1 MLNNYATT
9 VLDPIGESIVDFVK
23 LLHYNLKWA
32 ILWDWDGGRIGMRIL
47 LVDDELEGRSFLA
60 NYLGLL
66 GHSVMEC
73 ASGEEAL
80 ITYNNHVF
88 DMVLS
93 DIKMGGISGI
103 ELVRKIK
110 QINRQPHADV
120 VLYTGF
126 VDVELAIGALRA
138 GAYDYLTKPINM
150 DELKAILE
158 RVGEHKSLS
167 TEDILNKH
175 IEEDTQPVLKDKDEG
190 VEQLHRQLAEQAG
203 IGKIGIF
210 SDGMRRVVRQ
220 AEQYHTDRS
229 LPVLI
234 QGETGVGKEIIAK
247 IIHHG
252 TIYSSAPFIDINCTA
267 ITPSLF
273 ESELFGYEAGSFTGG
288 VSRGQKGKLDM
299 AMGGTLFLDEIA
311 EIPIELQAKLLRVI
325 EEKNFYRVGGL
336 KKIKTDIRIIA
347 ATNLDF
353 EKRIAEGLFRKD
365 LYYRLKVGQIIIPPL
380 RERQDD
386 ILPLADMLLQDFS
399 RRRGKQFRSISDEA
413 GQLLLNYPWPGNV
426 RELRNAMEWVSFM
439 YDGTILQEEH
449 LRNLTGKCSTS
460 TVKARLTT
468 PEQESEQALAV
479 SPIFAL
485 GDHID
490 ELIEKTLQKFG
501 GNKTQSARHLGISI
515 RTLYY
520 RLERI
525 QKRRKNQ

>member
-1 MLNNYATT
+1 
-9 VLDPIGESIVDFVK
+9 
-23 LLHYNLKWA
+23 
-32 ILWDWDGGRIGMRIL
+32 MRIL

-60 NYLGLL
+60 NYLRLL
-66 GHSVMEC
+66 GHTVREC
-73 ASGEEAL
+73 VSGEEAL
-80 ITYNNHVF
+80 AAYQAGVY
-88 DMVLS
+88 DMILS
-93 DIKMGGISGI
+93 DIKMSGISGI
-103 ELVRKIK
+103 ELVRKVK
-110 QINRQPHADV
+110 QIKREQEADV

-126 VDVELAIGALRA
+126 VDLELAIGALRA

-150 DELKAILE
+150 EELKSILE
-158 RVGEHKSLS
+158 RVGEHKAQLRKSEFSAETADETNWTAPSSRDSLRS
-167 TEDILNKH
+167 QVTEREN
-175 IEEDTQPVLKDKDEG
+175 
-190 VEQLHRQLAEQAG
+190 

-210 SDGMRRVVRQ
+210 SEAMRRVVRQ

-247 IIHHG
+247 IIHYG
-252 TIYSSAPFIDINCTA
+252 TAGSSAPFVDINCTA

-311 EIPIELQAKLLRVI
+311 EIPIELQAKMLRVI

-336 KKIKTDIRIIA
+336 KKIKTDIRIIT
-347 ATNLDF
+347 ATNLNF

-380 RERQDD
+380 RERKDD
-386 ILPLADMLLQDFS
+386 ILSLALMFLQDFS
-399 RRRGKQFRSISDEA
+399 RRRGKQFCSISDA
-413 GQLLLNYPWPGNV
+413 AAQLLLACPWPGNV

-439 YDGTILQEEH
+439 YDGVELQAEH
-449 LRNLTGKCSTS
+449 LKNLTGKYPEES
-460 TVKARLTT
+460 VKEKI
-468 PEQESEQALAV
+468 PEPKLQHTAPS
-479 SPIFAL
+479 SPSFAL

-490 ELIEKTLQKFG
+490 ELIEQVLQKFG
-501 GNKTQSARHLGISI
+501 GNKTQAARYLGISV

-525 QKRRKNQ
+525 QKRRTGE

>member
-1 MLNNYATT
+1 MNNGL
-9 VLDPIGESIVDFVK
+9 VVGGGIG
-23 LLHYNLKWA
+23 L
-32 ILWDWDGGRIGMRIL
+32 RIL
-47 LVDDELEGRSFLA
+47 LADDELDGRSFFA
-60 NYLGLL
+60 KYLRLL
-66 GHSVMEC
+66 GHTVTEC
-73 ASGEEAL
+73 DSGEEAL
-80 ITYNNHVF
+80 TTYHDQGF
-88 DMVLS
+88 DMILS
-93 DIKMGGISGI
+93 DIKMGGMSGI

-110 QINRQPHADV
+110 QVKGENHADV

-158 RVGEHKSLS
+158 RVGGERQALLREKETLTIHA
-167 TEDILNKH
+167 D
-175 IEEDTQPVLKDKDEG
+175 EEVAVVSRDKDRGLEEVG
-190 VEQLHRQLAEQAG
+190 HNLPKQGG

-210 SDGMRRVVRQ
+210 SDAMRRVVRQ
-220 AEQYHTDRS
+220 AEHYHTDRS
-229 LPVLI
+229 VPVLI

-247 IIHHG
+247 IIHYG
-252 TIYSSAPFIDINCTA
+252 TSYSSAPFVDINCTA

-336 KKIKTDIRIIA
+336 KKIKTDIRIVA

-353 EKRIAEGLFRKD
+353 EQRIAEGLFRKD
-365 LYYRLKVGQIIIPPL
+365 LYYRLKVGQIIVPPL
-380 RERQDD
+380 RDRQDD
-386 ILPLADMLLQDFS
+386 ILPLAEMLLQDFS
-399 RRRGKQFRSISDEA
+399 QRRGKQFRSISRA
-413 GQLLLNYPWPGNV
+413 AAQLLLDCPWPGNV

-439 YDGTILQEEH
+439 YDGTELQVEH
-449 LRNLTGKCSTS
+449 LKNMTGKVSEDAEGARIST
-460 TVKARLTT
+460 R
-468 PEQESEQALAV
+468 ESQPIDRASA
-479 SPIFAL
+479 SPAFQL

-490 ELIEKTLQKFG
+490 DLIEQGLQKFG
-501 GNKTQSARHLGISI
+501 GNKTQAARYLGISV

-525 QKRRKNQ
+525 HKRRTK

>member
-1 MLNNYATT
+1 
-9 VLDPIGESIVDFVK
+9 
-23 LLHYNLKWA
+23 
-32 ILWDWDGGRIGMRIL
+32 MRIL

-60 NYLGLL
+60 NYLRLQA
-66 GHSVMEC
+66 HNVTEC

-80 ITYNNHVF
+80 AIYNNEAF

-110 QINRQPHADV
+110 QVKRESNADV

-126 VDVELAIGALRA
+126 IDVELAIGALRA

-150 DELKAILE
+150 DELKAILD
-158 RVGEHKSLS
+158 RVGEHKALLRENNVL
-167 TEDILNKH
+167 TTHFD
-175 IEEDTQPVLKDKDEG
+175 EEVKAATKEQDRELKELRRK
-190 VEQLHRQLAEQAG
+190 VAEQAG
-203 IGKIGIF
+203 IGNIGIF
-210 SDGMRRVVRQ
+210 SDAMRRVVSQ
-220 AEQYHTDRS
+220 AERYHTDRS

-247 IIHHG
+247 IIHYG
-252 TIYSSAPFIDINCTA
+252 ASAASVPFVDINCTA

-325 EEKNFYRVGGL
+325 EEKHFYRVGGL

-353 EKRIAEGLFRKD
+353 EKRIEEGLFRKD

-380 RERQDD
+380 RERKDD
-386 ILPLADMLLQDFS
+386 ILSLANMFLQDFS
-399 RRRGKQFRSISDEA
+399 RQRGKHFRGISDA
-413 GQLLLNYPWPGNV
+413 AARLLLEYSWPGNV
-426 RELRNAMEWVSFM
+426 RELRNTMEWVSFM
-439 YDGTILQEEH
+439 YDGTELQKEH
-449 LRNLTGKCSTS
+449 LKNLAGNLSKNKADKWMPSSNPQPTHATASSTPF
-460 TVKARLTT
+460 T
-468 PEQESEQALAV
+468 
-479 SPIFAL
+479 L

-490 ELIEKTLQKFG
+490 DLIAQALQKFG
-501 GNKTQSARHLGISI
+501 GNKTQAARYLGISV

-525 QKRRKNQ
+525 QKRHANE

>member
-1 MLNNYATT
+1 
-9 VLDPIGESIVDFVK
+9 
-23 LLHYNLKWA
+23 
-32 ILWDWDGGRIGMRIL
+32 MRIL
-47 LVDDELEGRSFLA
+47 LVDDDVEGRSFLA
-60 NYLGLL
+60 NYLVLL
-66 GHSVMEC
+66 GHAITQC
-73 ASGEEAL
+73 QSGEEAL
-80 ITYNNHVF
+80 ATYNNNVF
-88 DMVLS
+88 EMILS
-93 DIKMGGISGI
+93 DIKMDGISGI
-103 ELVRKIK
+103 ELVRESKKIK
-110 QINRQPHADV
+110 HEPAADV

-126 VDVELAIGALRA
+126 VDLELAIGALRA

-158 RVGEHKSLS
+158 RVEEHQALLQKNEVLAKHFD
-167 TEDILNKH
+167 EDVKVVMQDKH
-175 IEEDTQPVLKDKDEG
+175 E
-190 VEQLHRQLAEQAG
+190 LAELQQKVATQAG

-210 SDGMRRVVRQ
+210 SDVIKRVVRQ

-247 IIHHG
+247 IIHYG
-252 TIYSSAPFIDINCTA
+252 EKLESGPFIDINCTA

-288 VSRGQKGKLDM
+288 STRGQKGKLDM

-325 EEKNFYRVGGL
+325 EEKSFYRVGGL

-380 RERQDD
+380 RQRKDD
-386 ILPLADMLLQDFS
+386 ILPLARMFLQDFS
-399 RRRGKQFRSISDEA
+399 ERRGKQFRNISESA
-413 GQLLLNYPWPGNV
+413 ARLLLSYNWPGNI

-439 YDGTILQEEH
+439 YDGTELKEEH
-449 LRNLTGKCSTS
+449 LGNLAGKAIVPDIKEKESRGEWQ
-460 TVKARLTT
+460 KATDV
-468 PEQESEQALAV
+468 PEA
-479 SPIFAL
+479 FAL

-490 ELIEKTLQKFG
+490 ELIEQALRRFG
-501 GNKTQSARHLGISI
+501 GNKTQAARSLGISV
-515 RTLYY
+515 RALYY
-520 RLERI
+520 RLERL
-525 QKRRKNQ
+525 QKRRANGD

>member
-1 MLNNYATT
+1 
-9 VLDPIGESIVDFVK
+9 
-23 LLHYNLKWA
+23 
-32 ILWDWDGGRIGMRIL
+32 MRIL
-47 LVDDELEGRSFLA
+47 LVDDDVEGRSFLA
-60 NYLGLL
+60 NYLELL
-66 GHSVMEC
+66 GHTVTEC
-73 ASGEEAL
+73 VSGEEAI
-80 ITYNNHVF
+80 ITYHDNIF
-88 DMVLS
+88 DLILS

-110 QINRQPHADV
+110 DVKRKPYAEV

-126 VDVELAIGALRA
+126 FDLELAIGALRA

-150 DELKAILE
+150 DELKAILA
-158 RVGEHKSLS
+158 RVGEEKELLKEQE
-167 TEDILNKH
+167 TLTRQVDQEIQAF
-175 IEEDTQPVLKDKDEG
+175 TKDKDRKFVDLGRTMALQTG
-190 VEQLHRQLAEQAG
+190 V
-203 IGKIGIF
+203 GKIGIF
-210 SDGMRRVVRQ
+210 SDAMRLVVGQ
-220 AEQYHTDRS
+220 AERYHTDRS

-252 TIYSSAPFIDINCTA
+252 TSYSSAPFIDINCTA

-386 ILPLADMLLQDFS
+386 ILPLADMFLKDFS
-399 RRRGKQFRSISDEA
+399 QRRGKQFRGISETA
-413 GQLLLNYPWPGNV
+413 AQLLLNCPWAGNV

-439 YDGTILQEEH
+439 YDGTQLQEEH
-449 LRNLTGKCSTS
+449 LKNITGQG
-460 TVKARLTT
+460 AGDAGRGRI
-468 PEQESEQALAV
+468 PAQALKDPGA
-479 SPIFAL
+479 SPSPSFQM

-490 ELIEKTLQKFG
+490 ELIEQGLQKFG
-501 GNKTQSARHLGISI
+501 GNKTQAARYLGISV
-515 RTLYY
+515 RTLYN
-520 RLERI
+520 RLERM
-525 QKRRKNQ
+525 QKRRNDL

>member
-1 MLNNYATT
+1 M
-9 VLDPIGESIVDFVK
+9 K
-23 LLHYNLKWA
+23 
-32 ILWDWDGGRIGMRIL
+32 IL

-60 NYLGLL
+60 NYLRLL
-66 GHSVMEC
+66 GHTVMEC
-73 ASGEEAL
+73 VSGEDAL
-80 ITYNNHVF
+80 LLYNDHAF

-93 DIKMGGISGI
+93 DIKMGGMSGI
-103 ELVRKIK
+103 ELVRRIK
-110 QINRQPHADV
+110 QVKGRTHTKV

-126 VDVELAIGALRA
+126 VDLELAIGALRA
-138 GAYDYLTKPINM
+138 GAHDYLTKPINM

-158 RVGEHKSLS
+158 RVGEQALDRKNQM
-167 TEDILNKH
+167 LNKPFD
-175 IEEDTQPVLKDKDEG
+175 EDGRAVTRSKDDG
-190 VEQLHRQLAEQAG
+190 VEELHRQLAEQAG

-210 SDGMRRVVRQ
+210 SEGMRRVVRQ

-247 IIHHG
+247 IIHYG
-252 TIYSSAPFIDINCTA
+252 TVYSSAPFVDINCTA

-365 LYYRLKVGQIIIPPL
+365 LYYRLKVGQIVIPPL

-386 ILPLADMLLQDFS
+386 IVPLANMLLQDFS
-399 RRRGKQFRSISDEA
+399 RRRGKQFSTISRA
-413 GQLLLNYPWPGNV
+413 AAQVLLNYPWPGNV

-439 YDGTILQEEH
+439 YDGTELQEEH
-449 LRNLTGKCSTS
+449 LKNLTAKCSIGA
-460 TVKARLTT
+460 VKARISE
-468 PEQESEQALAV
+468 PEPEAEIQLQSVHVPSHLP
-479 SPIFAL
+479 SFAL

-490 ELIEKTLQKFG
+490 ELIEQALQKFG
-501 GNKTQSARHLGISI
+501 GNKTQSARYLGISV

-525 QKRRKNQ
+525 QKRRINQ

>member
-1 MLNNYATT
+1 
-9 VLDPIGESIVDFVK
+9 
-23 LLHYNLKWA
+23 
-32 ILWDWDGGRIGMRIL
+32 MRIL
-47 LVDDELEGRSFLA
+47 LVDDEQEGRSFLA
-60 NYLGLL
+60 NYLRLL
-66 GHSVMEC
+66 GHTVTEC
-73 ASGEEAL
+73 VSGEEAL
-80 ITYNNHVF
+80 IAYHDGVF
-88 DMVLS
+88 DMILS

-103 ELVRKIK
+103 ELVRKVK
-110 QINRQPHADV
+110 QVKREPEADV

-126 VDVELAIGALRA
+126 VDLELAIGALRA

-158 RVGEHKSLS
+158 RVGEHKALLQKGEMLAQHVDEEVRTASGDKAGLRPKV
-167 TEDILNKH
+167 TEQEN
-175 IEEDTQPVLKDKDEG
+175 
-190 VEQLHRQLAEQAG
+190 

-210 SDGMRRVVRQ
+210 SDAMRRVVRQ
-220 AEQYHTDRS
+220 AEHYHTDRS

-247 IIHHG
+247 IIHYG
-252 TIYSSAPFIDINCTA
+252 TSCTSAPFVDINCTA

-336 KKIKTDIRIIA
+336 KKIKTDIRIIT
-347 ATNLDF
+347 ATNLNF

-380 RERQDD
+380 RERKDD
-386 ILPLADMLLQDFS
+386 ILSLALMFLQDFS
-399 RRRGKQFRSISDEA
+399 RRRGKQFRSISEA
-413 GQLLLNYPWPGNV
+413 AAQQLLACPWPGNV

-439 YDGTILQEEH
+439 YDGTELQEEH
-449 LRNLTGKCSTS
+449 LKNLTGKY
-460 TVKARLTT
+460 
-468 PEQESEQALAV
+468 PEDTIKDKMPEPKQRPLHAESAPPLFV
-479 SPIFAL
+479 L

-490 ELIEKTLQKFG
+490 ELIEQVLQKFG
-501 GNKTQSARHLGISI
+501 GNKTQAARYLGISV

-525 QKRRKNQ
+525 QKRRTNE

>member
-1 MLNNYATT
+1 
-9 VLDPIGESIVDFVK
+9 
-23 LLHYNLKWA
+23 
-32 ILWDWDGGRIGMRIL
+32 MRIL
-47 LVDDELEGRSFLA
+47 LVDDEQEGRSFLA
-60 NYLGLL
+60 NYLRLL
-66 GHSVMEC
+66 GHTVTEC
-73 ASGEEAL
+73 VSGEEGL
-80 ITYNNHVF
+80 IAYHNSVF
-88 DMVLS
+88 DMILS
-93 DIKMGGISGI
+93 DIKMGGMSGI
-103 ELVRKIK
+103 ELVRKVK
-110 QINRQPHADV
+110 QVKREPEADV

-126 VDVELAIGALRA
+126 VDLELAIGALRA

-158 RVGEHKSLS
+158 RVGEHKALL
-167 TEDILNKH
+167 TKGQGLNKTGDEEAGVFGTD
-175 IEEDTQPVLKDKDEG
+175 IEGRSKVT
-190 VEQLHRQLAEQAG
+190 EQEN

-210 SDGMRRVVRQ
+210 SEAMRRVVCQ

-247 IIHHG
+247 IIHYG
-252 TIYSSAPFIDINCTA
+252 TSRTSAPFVDINCTA

-336 KKIKTDIRIIA
+336 KKIKTDIRIIT
-347 ATNLDF
+347 ATNLNF

-380 RERQDD
+380 RERKDD
-386 ILPLADMLLQDFS
+386 ILSLALMFLQDFS
-399 RRRGKQFRSISDEA
+399 RRRGKQFRRISEA
-413 GQLLLNYPWPGNV
+413 AAQQLLACPWPGNV

-439 YDGTILQEEH
+439 YDGTELQEEH
-449 LRNLTGKCSTS
+449 LKNLTG
-460 TVKARLTT
+460 RY
-468 PEQESEQALAV
+468 PEDTIKEKIPEPKLRPLHADSA
-479 SPIFAL
+479 SPLFVL

-490 ELIEKTLQKFG
+490 ELIEQVLQKFG
-501 GNKTQSARHLGISI
+501 GNKTQAARYLGISV

-525 QKRRKNQ
+525 QKRRTNE